1 MKKQYYQMP
10 LTEIISLRGELMQQQ
25 LQAGSNATS
34 GSEGDA
40 PARRFSP
47 TPGLG
52 TN

>member
-10 LTEIISLRGELMQQQ
+10 LTEIISLNGELMQSM
-25 LQAGSNATS
+25 QAGSDATP

>member
-10 LTEIISLRGELMQQQ
+10 MTEIISLRGELMQQ
-25 LQAGSNATS
+25 LQAGSDAAS